1 MVTLR
6 PHNLFCALALALAV
20 GPAIA
25 QDAET
30 APRPTPEPA
39 QSPAPNPAQASS
51 QDANGERPKAAQR
64 VVKVFDFEEWLT
76 NALDVPEG
84 WVRAQDDPL
93 VPRVRPGFPI
103 WNLGKLDYE
112 VAANGR
118 GSVRL
123 DIEGGSASL
132 RLRPGVL
139 PIFPMGQYSVRV
151 LVRGEGL
158 VDARPRL
165 TVRALDSRGVPIAES
180 ERSILESTIHA
191 DWRPMEVVL
200 PGLFPDAAYLQID
213 LEVVQPREY
222 EAERL
227 PEHRVW
233 AQDFE
238 GTAWFDDVV
247 VMQVPQLALRT
258 TSPLEVVARPE
269 VPVLEVTLRDL
280 AAQDMRAEVRVYDAR
295 RRLVD
300 SMERLIT
307 SGRTAWEWQP
317 ALAELGWYRAV
328 VTISAEGSLVSS
340 ETCDFVWVDE
350 PRQPARAYDSGPAFA
365 GAQTDATSRAWRPFG
380 VELST
385 LPPAEPADLAT
396 ALHDLGVRSATLP
409 VWEAAVQAET
419 FSTRVELLRELASS
433 LRTAWIETR
442 FSLPTVPGSLART
455 LRLDRGDIFEVF
467 DAEPAVWEPFLLEAL
482 DLLGT
487 TAGRW
492 QLGSAGTTR
501 SFQQSDLAAEVAG
514 ARSALAGLV
523 PGVELTLGWRADL
536 SPEAAR
542 ASGADTVRVE
552 LPEWMPT
559 PPFEAMVAPWREQG
573 GPAPEFVLA
582 PLDPAHFTEHA
593 IAADLA
599 RRTTE
604 LWAQASRGLAREAP
618 PRFGVAIADPWRIEP
633 GERVRVHPTVAAA
646 AWRALADRL
655 DGRVLAVDWPIVQ
668 GVRCLVFTAPL
679 DAPNRGGLIIAWRE
693 SALPEDAVLVATL
706 GKDAVTVYDLFG
718 NADIQEPTSSEDGAR
733 LEQRLRLSDEP
744 IFIEGVDTDLVLFL
758 NSIALNPSQIQAT
771 AGEHEHA
778 VTVRN
783 PWDMPITGRIIVTE
797 PGGFDPA
804 TQARDRSWEITPRST
819 AFDLA
824 PGASVEIPLV
834 ISFARST
841 EAGPK
846 SYVFDI
852 QLIADRDYGW
862 VRARSFVELAWN
874 DVWLDLTYRVPPG
887 GAEGDLIIEAV
898 VTNTGDT
905 PRALEAIAIAP
916 GMPRVRSSIGTLQ
929 PGQSVIRRFPFPE
942 AARSLAGERV
952 VVSVSEPGGPGRL
965 TKGLD
970 LPGP

>member
-1 MVTLR
+1 MLR
-6 PHNLFCALALALAV
+6 PHSLFCALALTLAAC
-20 GPAIA
+20 PAIA
-25 QDAET
+25 QDT
-30 APRPTPEPA
+30 ASNPQPTPEPV
-39 QSPAPNPAQASS
+39 QSPVQSPS
-51 QDANGERPKAAQR
+51 QDANGERPRAAQR
-64 VVKVFDFEEWLT
+64 IVKVFDFEEWLT
-76 NALDVPEG
+76 NALEVPEG

-93 VPRVRPGFPI
+93 VPRIRPGFPI

-123 DIEGGSASL
+123 AIEGGSASL

-151 LVRGEGL
+151 LVKGEGL
-158 VDARPRL
+158 IDARPRL
-165 TVRALDSRGVPIAES
+165 TVRALDSRGVPIPES
-180 ERSILESTIHA
+180 ERSLVASTIHA

-213 LEVVQPREY
+213 LEVVQPCEFQA
-222 EAERL
+222 EAL
-227 PEHRVW
+227 PGHRVW
-233 AQDFE
+233 PQDFE

-247 VMQVPQLALRT
+247 VMQAPQLALRT
-258 TSPLEVVARPE
+258 TSPLEVVARPAS
-269 VPVLEVTLRDL
+269 PVLSVTLRDL

-350 PRQPARAYDSGPAFA
+350 PRQPARAYESGPAFT
-365 GAQTDATSRAWRPFG
+365 GVQTDATSRAWRPFG

-409 VWEAAVQAET
+409 VWETAVQAET
-419 FSTRVELLRELASS
+419 FPARVERLRELASS
-433 LRTAWIETR
+433 LRTAWIDAR
-442 FSLPTVPGSLART
+442 FSLATLPRPLARS
-455 LRLDRGDIFEVF
+455 LRLDPGDIFEAF
-467 DAEPAVWEPFLLEAL
+467 DAEPAAWEPFLLGAL

-501 SFQQSDLAAEVAG
+501 SFQQADLAAAVAK
-514 ARSALAGLV
+514 ARSALAGMV
-523 PGVELTLGWRADL
+523 PGIELTLGWRADL
-536 SPEAAR
+536 SPAAAR
-542 ASGADTVRVE
+542 ASGADSLRIE
-552 LPEWMPT
+552 LPAWMPT
-559 PPFEAMVAPWREQG
+559 PPFEAVLAPWQEPG
-573 GPAPEFVLA
+573 GPTPEFVLA
-582 PLDPAHFTEHA
+582 PLDPAQFSERD

-599 RRTTE
+599 RRTAE
-604 LWAQASRGLAREAP
+604 LWAQATRDAPRDGP

-633 GERVRVHPTVAAA
+633 GERPTIHPTVAAA

-655 DGRVLAVDWPIVQ
+655 DGRVLAADWPIIQ

-679 DAPNRGGLIIAWRE
+679 HAPNRGGLIIAWRE
-693 SALPEDAVLVATL
+693 SAAPEDAVLVATL
-706 GKDAVTVYDLFG
+706 GEDALTVYDLFG
-718 NADIQEPTSSEDGAR
+718 NADLREPTSSEDGAR
-733 LEQRLRLSDEP
+733 LEQRVRLTDEP
-744 IFIEGVDTDLVLFL
+744 IFIEGVDTDLVMFL
-758 NSIALNPSQIQAT
+758 NSIALNPPQIQAT

-797 PGGFDPA
+797 PAGYDPA

-852 QLIADRDYGW
+852 QLVADRDYGW
-862 VRARSFVELAWN
+862 VRARSFVELTWN
-874 DVWLDLTYRVPPG
+874 DVWLDLAYRVPPG

-929 PGQSVIRRFPFPE
+929 PGQSVIRRFPFPD
-942 AARSLAGERV
+942 AARSLAGQRV
-952 VVSVSEPGGPGRL
+952 VVSLSEPDGPGRL

-970 LPGP
+970 LPGR